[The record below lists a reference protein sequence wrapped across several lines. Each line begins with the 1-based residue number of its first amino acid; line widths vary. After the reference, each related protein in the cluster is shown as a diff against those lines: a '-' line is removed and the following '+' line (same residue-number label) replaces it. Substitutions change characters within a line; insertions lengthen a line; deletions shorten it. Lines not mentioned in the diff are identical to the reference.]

1 MYRLTAERY
10 LLAAAVAF
18 TAFAGLLTLI
28 TS

>member
-28 TS
+28 S